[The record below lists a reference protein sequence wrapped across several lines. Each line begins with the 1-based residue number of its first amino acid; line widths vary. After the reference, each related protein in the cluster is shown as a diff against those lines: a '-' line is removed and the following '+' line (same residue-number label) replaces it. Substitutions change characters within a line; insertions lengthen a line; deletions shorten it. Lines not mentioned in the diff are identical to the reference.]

1 MLGLYYPPIFAAVV
15 SSSLTGGGKNER
27 YAMRASYFFFLLDS
41 INDFVDSRAADRSKA
56 MCVHQAINLFQML
69 DTSLRM

>member
-1 MLGLYYPPIFAAVV
+1 
-15 SSSLTGGGKNER
+15 
-27 YAMRASYFFFLLDS
+27 MRASYFFFLLDS